1 MNQNPAEELVALVDQ
16 DNRPLGAVTRRIMRQ
31 QRLIHRATYILV
43 FNTEGSLFIQ
53 KRSKTKDIYPGYW
66 DIAAGGVVL
75 AEEDYEAA
83 ALRELH
89 EELGI
94 KGKALDPLFDHYFE
108 DEANRVWGRIYT
120 CRHNGP
126 FILQREEIDYGRFL
140 PPAEV
145 TLLHQAEPVTPD
157 GLLIL
162 ERVLASKR

>member
-1 MNQNPAEELVALVDQ
+1 MTQNPAEELVAIVDET
-16 DNRPLGAVTRRIMRQ
+16 NRPLGAVTRRIMRQ

-43 FNTEGSLFIQ
+43 LNTEGSLFIQ
-53 KRSKTKDIYPGYW
+53 KRSKSKDIYPGHW

-75 AEEDYEAA
+75 AGEDYETA

-94 KGKALDPLFDHYFE
+94 KAKALDYLFDHYFE

-126 FILQREEIDYGRFL
+126 FILQAEEIDHGRFL

-145 TLLHQAEPVTPD
+145 TMLHQTEPVTPD

-162 ERVLASKR
+162 ERVLAGGR

>member
-1 MNQNPAEELVALVDQ
+1 MNQNPAEELVAIVDR

-43 FNTEGSLFIQ
+43 LNSEGSLFIQ
-53 KRSKTKDIYPGYW
+53 KRSQSKDIYPGFW

-75 AEEDYEAA
+75 AGEDYEAA

-94 KGKALDPLFDHYFE
+94 KGKALDYLFDQYFE
-108 DEANRVWGRIYT
+108 DEANQVWGRIYT

-126 FILQREEIDYGRFL
+126 FILQAEEIDHGRFL

-145 TLLHQAEPVTPD
+145 AALNQTEPVTPD

-162 ERVLASKR
+162 ERVLASGR